1 MNVLL
6 ETLVT
11 HGQLLDLFGV
21 VGMGFLAVAG
31 LRLAKACRVAH
42 TRTLAWGAVALILG
56 RVISV
61 MLQSLIHPFEPLPFP
76 LEIIELLHLTA
87 TVLMIGGLGLVVW
100 GFWSHER
107 GLAAKA

>member
-11 HGQLLDLFGV
+11 HGQLLDLFGI
-21 VGMGFLAVAG
+21 VGMGFLAVGG
-31 LRLAKACRVAH
+31 LRLAKRHHIAH
-42 TRTLAWGAVALILG
+42 TRTLAWGAIAMILG

-76 LEIIELLHLTA
+76 LEIIELSQLVS
-87 TVLMIGGLGLVVW
+87 TVLMISGLGLVVW
-100 GFWSHER
+100 GFWNHER
-107 GLAAKA
+107 SVAAKA